1 MPPPGR
7 GPTIATMTTAS
18 WTPPSVAPSPSDNDA
33 LRAVAASPVAGS
45 LGCLARSLAEVAHAL
60 RVQADHPEAPADLA
74 GVFADIEGA
83 LGDLAA
89 AAEHGAHAVID
100 NDRPPGA
107 RVSQPPT
114 AAARA
119 VSWRLH
125 GLAHAL
131 HASREICQAAQG
143 TSRELA
149 RARQAHRGSA
159 LTGMHVHRQLLGP
172 SR

>member
-1 MPPPGR
+1 
-7 GPTIATMTTAS
+7 MTTTSA
-18 WTPPSVAPSPSDNDA
+18 TPPRVAPSPSDNDA
-33 LRAVAASPVAGS
+33 LRAVAASPETGS
-45 LGCLARSLAEVAHAL
+45 LGCLAGCLAEVAHAL

-74 GVFADIEGA
+74 GVFADIEDA

-89 AAEHGAHAVID
+89 AVEQSAHAVIN

-131 HASREICQAAQG
+131 HASREICPAIQG
-143 TSRELA
+143 ASRDLA
-149 RARQAHRGSA
+149 RAQQAHRSSA
-159 LTGMHVHRQLLGP
+159 LTGMHLHRQLLGP

>member
-1 MPPPGR
+1 
-7 GPTIATMTTAS
+7 MTTTS
-18 WTPPSVAPSPSDNDA
+18 STPPSVAPSPSDNDA
-33 LRAVAASPVAGS
+33 LRAVGASAGAGS
-45 LGCLARSLAEVAHAL
+45 LGGLARCLAEMAHAL
-60 RVQADHPEAPADLA
+60 RVEADDLEAPADLA
-74 GVFADIEGA
+74 CVFADIESA

-89 AAEHGAHAVID
+89 AVEHSAHAVID
-100 NDRPPGA
+100 SDRPPGA

-131 HASREICQAAQG
+131 HASREICPAIQDA
-143 TSRELA
+143 SRELA
-149 RARQAHRGSA
+149 RAKQAHRDSA
-159 LTGMHVHRQLLGP
+159 LTGVHLHRQLLGP

>member
-1 MPPPGR
+1 
-7 GPTIATMTTAS
+7 MTTTS
-18 WTPPSVAPSPSDNDA
+18 STLPGVALSPSDDDA
-33 LRAVAASPVAGS
+33 LRAVGWSPDTGS
-45 LGCLARSLAEVAHAL
+45 LGSLARCLAEVAHAL
-60 RVQADHPEAPADLA
+60 RVDADHPQAPADLA
-74 GVFADIEGA
+74 GVFADIESA

-89 AAEHGAHAVID
+89 AVEHSAHAVID
-100 NDRPPGA
+100 NDRRSGA
-107 RVSQPPT
+107 RASQPPT

-131 HASREICQAAQG
+131 DAAREICPAIQG
-143 TSRELA
+143 ASRELA